1 MADWPPVIDADGH
14 VLERQSDIR
23 KYLEPPWNRR
33 NTGLWPSDQPF
44 DTDLFDTLGYPGYG
58 RGMSPA
64 QQVETWLK
72 IMDEYNIEQA
82 VLFPT
87 GSGNIPKLREPEFC
101 VAACRAAND
110 HFAKEYNA
118 LSDRIHC
125 VGVLPLKWPDEAA
138 KELRRAVTELG
149 LVSFELLSMGLPT
162 ALGDPMYDPLYE
174 EAQRLDVPLS
184 VHGNRSSS
192 AEVGA
197 GALRTFAEVH
207 TYTFPV
213 GIFLHFTSII
223 FQGVPVRFP
232 KLRLAF
238 LEIGASWLPVLAR
251 PHGRALGIARRV
263 RGAASKEKT
272 QRGGA
277 RVRGLLQSRVRGAT
291 PAPDHRVRRRRPLS
305 LRFRRSPLG
314 RRVSQ
319 EPQVPVG
326 SSRSF
331 TDDQGED
338 RLPQRQG
345 VFPTRSCRLAARCPE
360 SELR

>member
-58 RGMSPA
+58 RDMSPA

-72 IMDEYNIEQA
+72 IMDEHNIEQA

-101 VAACRAAND
+101 LAACRAAND

-118 LSDRIHC
+118 LSDRVHC
-125 VGVLPLKWPDEAA
+125 VGVLPLKWPEEAA

-197 GALRTFAEVH
+197 GALQNFRRGAL
-207 TYTFPV
+207 
-213 GIFLHFTSII
+213 LHFPGRHLSALH
-223 FQGVPVRFP
+223 QHDFP
-232 KLRLAF
+232 GSAGALSQAAPGLSRNRRELA
-238 LEIGASWLPVLAR
+238 AVLAR
-251 PHGRALGIARRV
+251 PHGRALGTPRRV

-272 QRGGA
+272 QRGRA
-277 RVRGLLQSRVRGAT
+277 RVAGLLQSRVRGAT
-291 PAPDHRVRRRRPLS
+291 PAPDHRVRRRRSLPLR
-305 LRFRRSPLG
+305 LRRSPLG
-314 RRVSQ
+314 R
-319 EPQVPVG
+319 
-326 SSRSF
+326 
-331 TDDQGED
+331 
-338 RLPQRQG
+338 
-345 VFPTRSCRLAARCPE
+345 
-360 SELR
+360 

>member
-1 MADWPPVIDADGH
+1 

-44 DTDLFDTLGYPGYG
+44 DTDLFDTLGYPGYQ
-58 RGMSPA
+58 RNMSPA

-101 VAACRAAND
+101 LAACRAAND

-162 ALGDPMYDPLYE
+162 ALGDPAHILRESGPRQNREGKPGYD
-174 EAQRLDVPLS
+174 
-184 VHGNRSSS
+184 
-192 AEVGA
+192 
-197 GALRTFAEVH
+197 
-207 TYTFPV
+207 
-213 GIFLHFTSII
+213 
-223 FQGVPVRFP
+223 
-232 KLRLAF
+232 
-238 LEIGASWLPVLAR
+238 
-251 PHGRALGIARRV
+251 
-263 RGAASKEKT
+263 
-272 QRGGA
+272 
-277 RVRGLLQSRVRGAT
+277 
-291 PAPDHRVRRRRPLS
+291 
-305 LRFRRSPLG
+305 
-314 RRVSQ
+314 
-319 EPQVPVG
+319 
-326 SSRSF
+326 
-331 TDDQGED
+331 
-338 RLPQRQG
+338 
-345 VFPTRSCRLAARCPE
+345 
-360 SELR
+360 

>member
-44 DTDLFDTLGYPGYG
+44 DTDLFDTLGYPGYE

-72 IMDEYNIEQA
+72 IMDEYNIEEA

-101 VAACRAAND
+101 LAACRAAND

-207 TYTFPV
+207 CYTFP
-213 GIFLHFTSII
+213 GRHLSALHQHHFS
-223 FQGVPVRFP
+223 GS
-232 KLRLAF
+232 A
-238 LEIGASWLPVLAR
+238 GA
-251 PHGRALGIARRV
+251 
-263 RGAASKEKT
+263 
-272 QRGGA
+272 
-277 RVRGLLQSRVRGAT
+277 
-291 PAPDHRVRRRRPLS
+291 
-305 LRFRRSPLG
+305 
-314 RRVSQ
+314 
-319 EPQVPVG
+319 
-326 SSRSF
+326 
-331 TDDQGED
+331 
-338 RLPQRQG
+338 LPQ
-345 VFPTRSCRLAARCPE
+345 AAPGL
-360 SELR
+360 S

>member
-23 KYLEPPWNRR
+23 KYLAPPWNRR

-58 RGMSPA
+58 RGTSPA

-118 LSDRIHC
+118 LSKRIHC
-125 VGVLPLKWPDEAA
+125 VGVLPLKWPEEAA

-207 TYTFPV
+207 CYTFPGSSGAFPQAAP
-213 GIFLHFTSII
+213 GIS
-223 FQGVPVRFP
+223 RD
-232 KLRLAF
+232 RRELAS
-238 LEIGASWLPVLAR
+238 LLAR
-251 PHGRALGIARRV
+251 SHGRALGITRRV
-263 RGAASKEKT
+263 RGAASQEKT

-277 RVRGLLQSRVRGAT
+277 RIRGLL
-291 PAPDHRVRRRRPLS
+291 
-305 LRFRRSPLG
+305 
-314 RRVSQ
+314 
-319 EPQVPVG
+319 
-326 SSRSF
+326 
-331 TDDQGED
+331 
-338 RLPQRQG
+338 
-345 VFPTRSCRLAARCPE
+345 
-360 SELR
+360 